1 MGEMGDEKGM
11 MRKIFDHAT
20 GGKVEWQQMSD
31 VYDRVV
37 FRTQEEQRNM
47 TAEVMLRMPKKRVSC
62 TPPLLPAARSSS
74 NGLSLVGTDGRG
86 SDCRVLTDFGGDFS
100 QIREQFD
107 MSSGGGIKGMV
118 KFLKSRFP
126 GEEAAID
133 EYFRLC
139 KTAAQSIKV
148 MSTTPPCDYHA
159 ATTRCRSRE
168 IHGARALFF

>member
-1 MGEMGDEKGM
+1 
-11 MRKIFDHAT
+11 
-20 GGKVEWQQMSD
+20 
-31 VYDRVV
+31 
-37 FRTQEEQRNM
+37 
-47 TAEVMLRMPKKRVSC
+47 
-62 TPPLLPAARSSS
+62 
-74 NGLSLVGTDGRG
+74 
-86 SDCRVLTDFGGDFS
+86 
-100 QIREQFD
+100 

-118 KFLKSRFP
+118 EFLKSRFP

-168 IHGARALFF
+168 IHGARALFCCPGAAQPNISECTAFDALSAQSRDLGQAVAACSRLNMPHRKHVCLITWSDAFFDCWDSFRPTWQKRLCRALPLTPPPGSSLA